1 MKKLILML
9 IAVLSFS
16 YAMAQDEMDFP
27 FQGGSR
33 VMSDYFTN
41 NVAVTDLIKLK
52 AASGVVV
59 MKFTA
64 DEKGSIIKMVVY
76 YADDVILTQPII
88 AALKATDGKW
98 IVPIKQ
104 KFYDF
109 LIPFSINIDAPT
121 AKASKAMLAFYNSRN
136 PIVAKDQI
144 PLNLVSLLPTVQIKY
159 TYEPPMVEKPAT
171 AKPAAKKSDN

>member
-9 IAVLSFS
+9 MATLSFS
-16 YAMAQDEMDFP
+16 FAMAQAEMDFP

-33 VMSDYFTN
+33 VLADYFTN
-41 NVAVTDLIKLK
+41 NIAVTDLIKEK

-88 AALKATDGKW
+88 AALKGTDGKW
-98 IVPIKQ
+98 IVPAKQ

-109 LIPFSINIDAPT
+109 LIPFAINIDQPT
-121 AKASKAMLAFYNSRN
+121 TKATKAMLAYYNSRN
-136 PIVAKDQI
+136 PIVATDQI
-144 PLNLVSLLPTVQIKY
+144 PLNLVSLLPTVQVKY
-159 TYEPPMVEKPAT
+159 TYVPPAPV
-171 AKPAAKKSDN
+171 KKQE

>member
-9 IAVLSFS
+9 MATLSFS
-16 YAMAQDEMDFP
+16 YAMAQAEMDFP

-33 VMSDYFTN
+33 VMADYFTN
-41 NVAVTDLIKLK
+41 HVVITDLIKQR

-59 MKFTA
+59 MKFTS

-76 YADDVILTQPII
+76 YADDVSLTEPVI
-88 AALKATDGKW
+88 AALKGTAGKW
-98 IVPIKQ
+98 IVPVKQ

-121 AKASKAMLAFYNSRN
+121 AKANKAMLAYYNNRT
-136 PIVAKDQI
+136 PIVANDQI

-159 TYEPPMVEKPAT
+159 TYTPPVL
-171 AKPAAKKSDN
+171 AKK